1 MERYLRRCLLLLACA
16 CWGQDLHFKTRTLAT
31 TADALQLQ
39 SVDDA
44 LRDTSVVHK
53 ILQYDHPPGAEEV
66 AALLRDGITVVGAL
80 PDNAVIVS
88 APGGKVN
95 VREGISWAGPMDAAD
110 KLSPALTPNGQNGDQ
125 NGDQILA
132 LIEFHSDVTPGQQ
145 DTVAGAAGVE
155 LRRVPYLQTQH
166 GIVSADIAAL
176 RKLAVY
182 DEVAYIFP
190 ADPDLTGDT
199 APEGLLT
206 CTGMLTTNGMA
217 GQYATIV
224 HGWDLDPDH
233 FLHLTYLFGS
243 VTPKIPALTVRSEV
257 LRALSLWT
265 QVTNLTFQPGTNPGG
280 PRNILIKFVSGA
292 HGDSY
297 PFDGPTGSLA
307 HTFYPVPVNA
317 ETLAGDMH
325 LDADE
330 NWHAGGD
337 TDIFSV
343 ALHEAGHAIGLG
355 HSDKPGDVMYPYYHS
370 HSSLSANDIAAAQS
384 LYGKPAGSAPA
395 PITQPTDPVPPPAL
409 RLTVDAVPVSTTG
422 ETTTLSGTATGGK
435 APVTVQWQTS
445 GGATGKATLRTQAWN
460 TTGIPLVVGDNAISI
475 NAYDGALQSAAAA
488 VTVTRQAAAASPS
501 TSNVPLSVAIRTPAP
516 LTSTVSGAT
525 LTLGGVAASGSG
537 ISRVTWQTS
546 AGAAGIAQGTTN
558 WLAAGVPLYVG
569 TNTIVVKAWD
579 ARGSSAWASTVVVR
593 R

>member
-44 LRDTSVVHK
+44 LRDTSVIHK

-110 KLSPALTPNGQNGDQ
+110 KLSPALPPNGQ

-206 CTGMLTTNGMA
+206 CAGMLTTNGMA
-217 GQYATIV
+217 GQYATII
-224 HGWDLDPDH
+224 HGWDLDADH

-243 VTPKIPALTVRSEV
+243 VTPKVPALSVRSEV
-257 LRALSLWT
+257 LRALNLWT
-265 QVTNLTFQPGTNPGG
+265 QVTNLTFQPSSNPGG

-292 HGDSY
+292 HGDAY

-343 ALHEAGHAIGLG
+343 TLHEAGHAIGLG

-370 HSSLSANDIAAAQS
+370 RSSLSANDIAAAQS

-395 PITQPTDPVPPPAL
+395 PIIEPPGPIPTPAL
-409 RLTVDAVPVSTTG
+409 RLTVDAVRVSTTG

-460 TTGIPLVVGDNAISI
+460 TTGIPLVIGDNAISI
-475 NAYDGALQSAAAA
+475 NAYDGAQHSAAAA

-501 TSNVPLSVAIRTPAP
+501 ASNVPLSVAIRTPAP
-516 LTSTVSGAT
+516 LTSIVSGAT
-525 LTLGGVAASGSG
+525 ITLGGVAASGSG

>member
-66 AALLRDGITVVGAL
+66 AALLRDGITVVAAL

-110 KLSPALTPNGQNGDQ
+110 KLSPALPPNGQ

-206 CTGMLTTNGMA
+206 CAGMLTTNGMA
-217 GQYATIV
+217 GQYATII
-224 HGWDLDPDH
+224 HGWDLDADH

-243 VTPKIPALTVRSEV
+243 VTPKVPALTVRSEV
-257 LRALSLWT
+257 LRALNLWT

-297 PFDGPTGSLA
+297 PFDGPSGSLA

-370 HSSLSANDIAAAQS
+370 RSALSANDIAAAQS

-395 PITQPTDPVPPPAL
+395 PITHPPDPVPTPAL
-409 RLTVDAVPVSTTG
+409 YLTVDAVPVSTTG
-422 ETTTLSGTATGGK
+422 ETTMLSGTATGGK
-435 APVTVQWQTS
+435 APVTVHWQTS
-445 GGATGKATLRTQAWN
+445 GGTTGKATLRTQAWT
-460 TTGIPLVVGDNAISI
+460 TTGIPLVVGDNTISI
-475 NAYDGALQSAAAA
+475 SAYDGAQQSTSAA
-488 VTVTRQAAAASPS
+488 VIVTRQAAAASPS
-501 TSNVPLSVAIRTPAP
+501 ASNVPLSVAIRTPAP

-579 ARGSSAWASTVVVR
+579 ARGRSAWASTVVVR